1 MPANPRQ
8 VQHFWPGLPTSVEC
22 PPSGTDIN
30 MLSPEPIL
38 RIRADL
44 ADILHFGATPI
55 GERRVINILGGTVTG
70 KLTGKILPGG
80 ADWQFIRADGAAH
93 VEARYTIQADSGAY
107 VLVSS
112 EGIRHGPPEV
122 LARLL
127 TGEAV
132 DPSLYYFR
140 TCMRFET
147 GDNEFGWLNR
157 VITIARGQ
165 REKNAVKLDV
175 YEVL

>member
-1 MPANPRQ
+1 MPANPPQ
-8 VQHFWPGLPTSVEC
+8 VQYFSDTPDMTL
-22 PPSGTDIN
+22 IA
-30 MLSPEPIL
+30 PEPFL
-38 RIRADL
+38 RVTAEL
-44 ADILHFGATPI
+44 ADILQFGATPI

-70 KLTGKILPGG
+70 RMNGKILPGG

-93 VEARYTIQADSGAY
+93 VEARYTIQADSGAFI
-107 VLVSS
+107 LVSS
-112 EGIRHGPPEV
+112 EGIRHGPPDV

-127 TGEAV
+127 TGETV

-147 GDNEFGWLNR
+147 GDKDLDWMNR
-157 VITIARGQ
+157 VIAIARGQ

>member
-1 MPANPRQ
+1 MN
-8 VQHFWPGLPTSVEC
+8 L
-22 PPSGTDIN
+22 I
-30 MLSPEPIL
+30 SPEPIL
-38 RIRADL
+38 TVHAEL
-44 ADILHFGATPI
+44 ADILQFGATPI

-70 KLTGKILPGG
+70 KVTGKILPGG

-107 VLVSS
+107 ILVYS
-112 EGIRHGPPEV
+112 EGIRQVPPDV

-147 GDNEFGWLNR
+147 GDKDLDWLNR

-165 REKNAVKLDV
+165 REKNAVRLEV